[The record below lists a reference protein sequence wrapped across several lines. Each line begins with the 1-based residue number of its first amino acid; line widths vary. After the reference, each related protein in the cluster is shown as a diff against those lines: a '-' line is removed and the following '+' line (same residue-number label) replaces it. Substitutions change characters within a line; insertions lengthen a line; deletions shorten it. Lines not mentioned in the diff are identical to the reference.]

1 MFSEEHKN
9 KCNELSRKIIG
20 CAIEVH
26 KVLGPGL
33 LESTY
38 ETCLCYELSK
48 LGLKFERQPL
58 LPLCYKEMTV
68 DDAFRLDVNV
78 ENLVIIENKAI
89 TEVPDIDRARVK
101 TYLKLTN
108 QWLAL
113 LLNFNVTLM
122 KDGIERIV
130 WG

>member
-1 MFSEEHKN
+1 MFSDEHKA
-9 KCNELSRKIIG
+9 KCNELSNKIIG

-26 KVLGPGL
+26 RILGPGL

-48 LGLKFERQPL
+48 LGIKYQRQPL
-58 LPLCYKEMTV
+58 LPLCYKDMVVE
-68 DDAFRLDVNV
+68 DAFRIDVNV
-78 ENLVIIENKAI
+78 ENLVIVENKAV
-89 TEVPDIDRARVK
+89 TEVPDIDKIRVK

-108 QWLAL
+108 QWLGL
-113 LLNFNVTLM
+113 LMNFNVAMM